1 MRAKRNRRRF
11 RVLSVDSVDQ
21 INAVEQKE
29 DIEECKEQRKQQEQK
44 IREEE
49 KRQKQAE
56 KIEEK
61 TQKQQKKIRKEQEK
75 KRKLE
80 EKRKKQEERW
90 SRWGHTR
97 KPNGLVLAIYALLD
111 WFGDFAPMFKA
122 LSRGVGKGAKS
133 SWGLLVEGTM
143 TTINVLLVIG
153 IIYVSVGHS
162 YNMLLYAGASGNEA
176 LVMVA
181 VFETVFVYCSVV
193 IDYSNKKGI
202 RNPWA
207 WVGFIIGFFF
217 VEISN
222 FMGMAN
228 NWIGNA
234 VGITLPIL
242 LLVMKKVLEWQ
253 YKKQP
258 KKQKRQKESI
268 SWIKKLWLNLC
279 FWKKDSHEEP
289 KDLTTT
295 SHTEET
301 EKITQG
307 ESSHSSVKAE
317 AHIEGDGSHTTRTEE
332 SLTPS
337 LTEEKFSQEG
347 LTHEAQ
353 NDEEISSQKNESH
366 SSVRTKA
373 HTEVKTISQKGD
385 SSHTHKGEAHTSEK
399 NSHTQVSQ
407 QNDSLTQNTQGNDS
421 HTQENKS
428 QSKSHT
434 TRKKSRTRSQ
444 KKSHT
449 NSSQQ
454 KDMDEIKKV
463 AMRMADEN
471 GGKYPSIRKLS
482 AEAKCSEWHA
492 RLALNDLKKAN

>member
-1 MRAKRNRRRF
+1 
-11 RVLSVDSVDQ
+11 VDQ
-21 INAVEQKE
+21 IEQK
-29 DIEECKEQRKQQEQK
+29 DKEQHKQQK
-44 IREEE
+44 IVEE
-49 KRQKQAE
+49 KKKQT
-56 KIEEK
+56 EETK
-61 TQKQQKKIRKEQEK
+61 KESDKREDKKQQKKLKKEEEKKQRLQDKIRKK
-75 KRKLE
+75 E
-80 EKRKKQEERW
+80 EKQRIQRERW

-279 FWKKDSHEEP
+279 FWKKNSHSEEEP

-295 SHTEET
+295 SHTHENKEQVSQQNNSLTQNTQEEVLT
-301 EKITQG
+301 QSETAQEK
-307 ESSHSSVKAE
+307 EKS
-317 AHIEGDGSHTTRTEE
+317 SHTTRTEE

-373 HTEVKTISQKGD
+373 HTEVKTTSQKGD
-385 SSHTHKGEAHTSEK
+385 SSHTHTSEK

-407 QNDSLTQNTQGNDS
+407 QNNSLTQNTQGNDS

-434 TRKKSRTRSQ
+434 RKKSRTKSQ

-454 KDMDEIKKV
+454 NQVTDMDEIKKV
-463 AMRMADEN
+463 AIAMKMADE
-471 GGKYPSIRKLS
+471 KKKFPSIKKLS
-482 AEAKCSEWHA
+482 KEAKCSEWNA
-492 RLALNDLKKAN
+492 RKALNDLKKAN

>member
-1 MRAKRNRRRF
+1 LYQNRALKAKRNRILHNDLDVELKRLREKKKI
-11 RVLSVDSVDQ
+11 SVVQ
-21 INAVEQKE
+21 TEIG
-29 DIEECKEQRKQQEQK
+29 
-44 IREEE
+44 EE
-49 KRQKQAE
+49 KKKQE
-56 KIEEK
+56 TKVSDNEEK
-61 TQKQQKKIRKEQEK
+61 KLKKEEKKQQKKLKKEEEK
-75 KRKLE
+75 KQRLQAKL
-80 EKRKKQEERW
+80 RKQEERW
-90 SRWGHTR
+90 LRWGHTR

-258 KKQKRQKESI
+258 KKQKKERQKRQKKF
-268 SWIKKLWLNLC
+268 SWC
-279 FWKKDSHEEP
+279 FWRSNN
-289 KDLTTT
+289 
-295 SHTEET
+295 
-301 EKITQG
+301 EKSNSNKSDEVKSNNIKSNN
-307 ESSHSSVKAE
+307 EKSNSNKSDEVKSNNIKSNNEKSNSNKSDEVKPNNIKSNNEKLNSNKSDEVKPNNIKSNNEKSNSSKSRKRKEIKEHVKRL
-317 AHIEGDGSHTTRTEE
+317 IE
-332 SLTPS
+332 
-337 LTEEKFSQEG
+337 
-347 LTHEAQ
+347 
-353 NDEEISSQKNESH
+353 KNEPF
-366 SSVRTKA
+366 SSTTVAKEFNCSRSTA
-373 HTEVKTISQKGD
+373 HLGIQ
-385 SSHTHKGEAHTSEK
+385 
-399 NSHTQVSQ
+399 
-407 QNDSLTQNTQGNDS
+407 
-421 HTQENKS
+421 
-428 QSKSHT
+428 
-434 TRKKSRTRSQ
+434 
-444 KKSHT
+444 
-449 NSSQQ
+449 
-454 KDMDEIKKV
+454 
-463 AMRMADEN
+463 
-471 GGKYPSIRKLS
+471 
-482 AEAKCSEWHA
+482 EAKKELGIS
-492 RLALNDLKKAN
+492 

>member
-1 MRAKRNRRRF
+1 
-11 RVLSVDSVDQ
+11 VDQ
-21 INAVEQKE
+21 IEQK
-29 DIEECKEQRKQQEQK
+29 DKEQHKQQK
-44 IREEE
+44 IVEE
-49 KRQKQAE
+49 KKKQT
-56 KIEEK
+56 EETK
-61 TQKQQKKIRKEQEK
+61 KESDKREDKKQQKKLKKEEEKKQRLQDKIRKK
-75 KRKLE
+75 E
-80 EKRKKQEERW
+80 EKQRIQRERW

-279 FWKKDSHEEP
+279 FWKKNSHSEEEP

-295 SHTEET
+295 SHTHENKEQVSQQNNSLTQSET
-301 EKITQG
+301 AQEK
-307 ESSHSSVKAE
+307 EKS
-317 AHIEGDGSHTTRTEE
+317 SHTTRAEE

-373 HTEVKTISQKGD
+373 HTEVKTTSQKGD
-385 SSHTHKGEAHTSEK
+385 SSHTHTSEK

-407 QNDSLTQNTQGNDS
+407 QNNSLTQNTQGNDS

-434 TRKKSRTRSQ
+434 RKKSRTKSQ

-454 KDMDEIKKV
+454 NQVTDMDEIKKV
-463 AMRMADEN
+463 AIAMKMADE
-471 GGKYPSIRKLS
+471 KKKFPSIKKLS
-482 AEAKCSEWHA
+482 KEAKCSEWNA
-492 RLALNDLKKAN
+492 RKALNDLKKAN